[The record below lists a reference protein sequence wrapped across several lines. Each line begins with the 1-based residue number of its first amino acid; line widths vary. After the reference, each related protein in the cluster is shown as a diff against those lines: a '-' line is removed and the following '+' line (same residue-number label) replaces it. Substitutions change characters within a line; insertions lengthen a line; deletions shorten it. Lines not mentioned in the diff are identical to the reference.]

1 MSSSNEVSK
10 VIRVD
15 IDWYHSS
22 QRLAN
27 TLTTFYFVSSENDN
41 NDIDKICFEKVTLT
55 IRQSVCETL
64 MTYFFG
70 NAKLM
75 QLLKKQKTAFK
86 LDSK

>member
-55 IRQSVCETL
+55 IRRKWQPVCETL

-75 QLLKKQKTAFK
+75 PLLKETENSF
-86 LDSK
+86 